1 MLLKPHAITRL
12 GTFLAIALAA
22 TPPSRALSQEAPT
35 YPRMPG
41 EAGSRNVEILSHLP
55 LGLGTVADI
64 EVEQDAERPYAYVVR
79 SGMHTGFDLISLEDP
94 ENAEVVYRWRIENPE
109 LHQGSGGRDAK
120 YFKSNGR
127 YYFIQS
133 VQFRQGGPDADV
145 GAIVFDVTGLPDVST
160 IREVGRIRA
169 ADALGGF
176 HNMFT
181 YKHSDGRPI
190 LIVTKVGARMYDL
203 DRFLAG
209 DEDQGLIGTIGVPP
223 DPGNLSTGY
232 HDLYAGFDP
241 TTQQDKF
248 YGGGGGGYYVWDIS
262 MPENPTLLITIT
274 GVSGFNWGHT
284 FTPTPDGRYAVG
296 EAEWQY
302 QPLRIFDLTPG
313 LEAASRGDL
322 LNINR
327 PIGAW
332 HADWKTVA
340 HNHEV
345 RWPYV
350 FVSGYVTGLSV
361 FNMMDPTNPYTVAY
375 YDTYPGK
382 NDEGQDFTRGGN
394 FTWGVY
400 DGAWGVDVRN
410 VDGLI
415 VISDITTGFWALKM
429 DGFDGWNGHD
439 WGMPNIS
446 SVQDWDNGP
455 DGLQRPISD

>member
-1 MLLKPHAITRL
+1 MPSKHAKNL
-12 GTFLAIALAA
+12 GAALALALAA
-22 TPPSRALSQEAPT
+22 SAAAAASAQEFQT
-35 YPRMPG
+35 YPRPPG
-41 EAGSRNVEILSHLP
+41 EAGSRNVEILSHLT
-55 LGLGTVADI
+55 LGMGTVADI

-79 SGMHTGFDLISLEDP
+79 SGEHSGFDLISLEDP
-94 ENAEVVYRWRIENPE
+94 DDAEVIYRWRIENPE
-109 LHQGSGGRDAK
+109 LHQGGGGRDAK
-120 YFKSNGR
+120 YFKSDGR
-127 YYFIQS
+127 YYFILS
-133 VQFRQGGPDADV
+133 VQFGQGGPSSEV
-145 GAIVFDVTGLPDVST
+145 GAIIFDVTGLPDVST
-160 IREVGRIRA
+160 VREVGRITEP
-169 ADALGGF
+169 LSPGGF
-176 HNMFT
+176 HNIFA

-190 LIVTKVGARMYDL
+190 LIVTKEGARMYDL

-209 DEDQGLIGTIGVPP
+209 DPEQGLIGTVGVPP

-232 HDLYAGFDP
+232 HDLYAAFDP
-241 TTQQDKF
+241 VTQQDKF

-262 MPENPTLLITIT
+262 SPEDPQLITTIT
-274 GVSGFNWGHT
+274 RVAGFNWGHT

-302 QPLRIFDLTPG
+302 QPLRIFDLKPG
-313 LEAASRGDL
+313 LDAAAQGEL
-322 LNINR
+322 FNINR

-382 NDEGQDFTRGGN
+382 NDKGQDFTRGGN

-415 VISDITTGFWALKM
+415 VISDIATGFWAFKM
-429 DGFDGWNGHD
+429 AGFEGWNGND

-455 DGLQRPISD
+455 EGVQRPIS